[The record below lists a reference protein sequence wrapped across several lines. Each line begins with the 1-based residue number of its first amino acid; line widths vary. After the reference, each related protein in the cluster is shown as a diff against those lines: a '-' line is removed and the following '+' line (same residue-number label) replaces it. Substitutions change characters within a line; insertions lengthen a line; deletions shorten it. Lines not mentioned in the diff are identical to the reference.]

1 MKRILL
7 TLALLFSSVA
17 ADAAS
22 VTTPTGSLVIV
33 YTNDAGTAIYSPKA
47 SLTNVAAAQWVTWCQ
62 THYANVAAAN
72 TPQGCFNTWADDV
85 FNQMVQN
92 VQSSNASL
100 AAAAASASATGPTIT
115 PAQ

>member
-1 MKRILL
+1 MKRILIA
-7 TLALLFSSVA
+7 LALLFSPLYANA
-17 ADAAS
+17 AT
-22 VTTPTGSLVIV
+22 VITTAGSLVIV

-47 SLTNVAAAQWVTWCQ
+47 SLTNAASAQWVTWCQ

-92 VQSSNASL
+92 VLSTNAASL
-100 AAAAASASATGPTIT
+100 AATAAASATGPTIT